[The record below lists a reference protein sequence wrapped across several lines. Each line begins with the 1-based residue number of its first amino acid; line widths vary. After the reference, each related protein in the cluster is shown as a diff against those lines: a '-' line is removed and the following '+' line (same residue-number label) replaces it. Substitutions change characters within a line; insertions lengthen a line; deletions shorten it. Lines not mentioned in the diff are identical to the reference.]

1 MLITKIAKVCHGCT
15 TYYKLVLVEFS
26 NTNITYLNQIFQSN
40 ENNDKEKSS
49 SDGLQLRLATKI
61 NNLKRQF

>member
-1 MLITKIAKVCHGCT
+1 MVSGKTPTGTINYTEIARNVNAKIAKVCHGCT

-40 ENNDKEKSS
+40 ENNDKEK
-49 SDGLQLRLATKI
+49 R
-61 NNLKRQF
+61 N